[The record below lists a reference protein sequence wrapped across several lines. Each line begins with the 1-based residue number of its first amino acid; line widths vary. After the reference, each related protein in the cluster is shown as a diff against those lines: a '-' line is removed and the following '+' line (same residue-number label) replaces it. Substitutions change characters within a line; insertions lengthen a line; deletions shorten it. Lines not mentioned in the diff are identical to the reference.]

1 MRGMRILPS
10 EWEWWASE
18 RYDRAD
24 RAMVSSIKRC
34 IRVEK
39 ELSVRK
45 TFYYLFSYT
54 SYTRRVRSAIRW

>member
-1 MRGMRILPS
+1 MRGMQILS
-10 EWEWWASE
+10 NEWANE

-24 RAMVSSIKRC
+24 QAMVNLSWIKHC

-39 ELSVRK
+39 KLSVRK

-54 SYTRRVRSAIRW
+54 SYTRRVRSAVRS